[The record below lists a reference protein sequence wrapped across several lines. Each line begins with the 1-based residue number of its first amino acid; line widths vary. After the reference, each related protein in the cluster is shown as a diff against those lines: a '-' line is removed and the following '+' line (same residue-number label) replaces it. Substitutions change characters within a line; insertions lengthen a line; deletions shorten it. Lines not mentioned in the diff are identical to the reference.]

1 MLFEVQD
8 GSFSYPNGRQILR
21 DINFQ
26 FESESIMS
34 VLGANGAGKTTLL
47 RCMLG
52 LQKWQH
58 GKTLIDGVDAKDIPN
73 KVFWSNIGY
82 VPQAKMPSFVY
93 TVADMVVLG
102 RSSHMGDFARPS
114 RHDWQLV
121 HQTLETVGIAHLA
134 NKLCNEISGGEY
146 QLALV
151 ARALVSE
158 PKMLVLD
165 EPESN
170 LDFRNQVRILNVLRD
185 LSVNHGIGSIVN
197 THFPAHALEI
207 SNHSLLMLNDNRSCF
222 GPTKQ
227 VITESNLSESFGVPV
242 RIIDLGLDKR
252 PNYSCVVAIL
262 EI

>member
-102 RSSHMGDFARPS
+102 RSSHMGDFARPAGTTGS
-114 RHDWQLV
+114 LCTKHWKQSVLHILQISCATRYPEANTSSPWWPEPSCPNPKCSYLMSQRAIW
-121 HQTLETVGIAHLA
+121 TLGI
-134 NKLCNEISGGEY
+134 K
-146 QLALV
+146 
-151 ARALVSE
+151 
-158 PKMLVLD
+158 
-165 EPESN
+165 
-170 LDFRNQVRILNVLRD
+170 
-185 LSVNHGIGSIVN
+185 
-197 THFPAHALEI
+197 
-207 SNHSLLMLNDNRSCF
+207 F
-222 GPTKQ
+222 G
-227 VITESNLSESFGVPV
+227 
-242 RIIDLGLDKR
+242 
-252 PNYSCVVAIL
+252 YSMF
-262 EI
+262 